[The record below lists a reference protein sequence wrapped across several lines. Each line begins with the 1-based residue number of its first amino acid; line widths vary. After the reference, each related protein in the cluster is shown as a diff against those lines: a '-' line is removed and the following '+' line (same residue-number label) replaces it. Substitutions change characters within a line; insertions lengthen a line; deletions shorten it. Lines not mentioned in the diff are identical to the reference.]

1 MNKLDKTLETL
12 KETKKG
18 HKWGDQMHKEA
29 IEYLESL
36 KPVLPK
42 YVADW
47 LDGKLK
53 ALMLSEFVMLWEEGE
68 AEIPYE
74 VQEWFDDKDIV
85 IVLANITQ
93 FGYTVEE

>member
-12 KETKKG
+12 KETQKG
-18 HKWGDQMHKEA
+18 YKWGNSMHKEA

-47 LDGKLK
+47 WEGRLK
-53 ALMLSEFVMLWEEGE
+53 TLILSDFVTLWEEE
-68 AEIPYE
+68 EEMPYE
-74 VQEWFDDKDIV
+74 VQEWFDDQDIV
-85 IVLANITQ
+85 IILANITQ

>member
-12 KETKKG
+12 NETKEG
-18 HKWGDQMHKEA
+18 YKWFDQMRKES

-36 KPVLPK
+36 KPALPK

-47 LDGKLK
+47 WEGRLK
-53 ALMLSEFVMLWEEGE
+53 TLILSDFVTLWEEEGM
-68 AEIPYE
+68 PYE